1 MFNPTDL
8 LGQMLQS
15 GMSDSASDRL
25 RHAMGP
31 QGLGGADS
39 PLGNLFANALG
50 QGRGGAGGAMGGGL
64 AEMAREF
71 LGAGSSGASGTIGS
85 NPLAVGGL
93 GALAGALL
101 GGGGGAAKGAIGGGA
116 MALLGGLAMQALRNW
131 GQGQTP
137 GTEEVAKQAP
147 LGLREPQGPAE
158 VQELHSSAELMLKA
172 MINAAKADQQVDK
185 QELDRIVGKLGDAG
199 ADSEARTFVM
209 SELSKPLDLD
219 GLIRAV
225 PNPQVGVQV
234 YAASLLAIEVDT
246 PAERQYM
253 QQLAQGLGLD
263 SAVVQRVHQALGIAD
278 A

>member
-8 LGQMLQS
+8 LGQILQS
-15 GMSDSASDRL
+15 GMSDSAADRL

-39 PLGNLFANALG
+39 PLGNLLANALG
-50 QGRGGAGGAMGGGL
+50 QGSGGAGDARFGGL

-71 LGAGSSGASGTIGS
+71 LGAGGSSGTIGS

-93 GALAGALL
+93 GALAGAIF

-116 MALLGGLAMQALRNW
+116 MALLASVAMQALRNW

-137 GTEEVAKQAP
+137 STEEVAKQAP

-199 ADSEARTFVM
+199 ADSEARAFVM

-219 GLIRAV
+219 GLIREV

-246 PAERQYM
+246 PAEQQYM

>member
-15 GMSDSASDRL
+15 GISDSAADRL
-25 RHAMGP
+25 RHAIGP
-31 QGLGGADS
+31 QGLGGAGS

-50 QGRGGAGGAMGGGL
+50 QGGGGSGGAMGGGL

-71 LGAGSSGASGTIGS
+71 LGAGGSSGTIGS

-137 GTEEVAKQAP
+137 SAEEVARQAP

-172 MINAAKADQQVDK
+172 MINAAKADQQVD
-185 QELDRIVGKLGDAG
+185 QEELDRIVGKLGDAG

-209 SELSKPLDLD
+209 SELSKPPDLD
-219 GLIRAV
+219 GLIREV

-246 PAERQYM
+246 PAEQQYM

-263 SAVVQRVHQALGIAD
+263 SAVVQRVHQALGIAN

>member
-8 LGQMLQS
+8 LGQILQS
-15 GMSDSASDRL
+15 GMSDSAADRL

-39 PLGNLFANALG
+39 PLGNLLANALG
-50 QGRGGAGGAMGGGL
+50 QGSGGAGGARFGGL

-71 LGAGSSGASGTIGS
+71 LGAGGSSGTIGS

-93 GALAGALL
+93 GALAGAIF

-116 MALLGGLAMQALRNW
+116 MALLASVAMQALRNW

-137 GTEEVAKQAP
+137 STEEVAKQAP

-219 GLIRAV
+219 GLIREV
-225 PNPQVGVQV
+225 PNPQVAVQV

-246 PAERQYM
+246 PAEQQYM

>member
-8 LGQMLQS
+8 LGQILQS
-15 GMSDSASDRL
+15 GMSNSAADRL

-31 QGLGGADS
+31 QGLGGAGS
-39 PLGNLFANALG
+39 PLGNLFANASG
-50 QGRGGAGGAMGGGL
+50 QGSGGAGGAKFGGL
-64 AEMAREF
+64 AEMARDF
-71 LGAGSSGASGTIGS
+71 LGAGQSGSIGS

-93 GALAGALL
+93 GALAGALF

-116 MALLGGLAMQALRNW
+116 MALLAGLAMQALQNW

-147 LGLREPQGPAE
+147 LGLREPQEPAE
-158 VQELHSSAELMLKA
+158 VQQLHSSAELMLKA
-172 MINAAKADQQVDK
+172 MINAAKADQQVD
-185 QELDRIVGKLGDAG
+185 QEELDRIVGKLGDAG
-199 ADSEARTFVM
+199 ANSEARAFVM
-209 SELSKPLDLD
+209 SELSKPVDLD
-219 GLIRAV
+219 GLIRQV

-263 SAVVQRVHQALGIAD
+263 SAVVQRVHQALGIA
-278 A
+278 AA